1 MFRLLK
7 LVTGESEKSRKEVAA
22 VPADAKP
29 APEAPAASK
38 PSTPPEAPVKQKTEE
53 GKPKE
58 AAAPA
63 PAPAQKP
70 ADKKVAAPKKP
81 NSNVVPKPKPA
92 AQTKNNVNNN
102 NNNNNSNNL
111 KPVKVLPPKVAPKS
125 SSGNSTSK
133 DAQKNV
139 VVKTE
144 ADADV
149 DVDVDVTSATLEGDA
164 WKVKVVSKHDVD
176 VPDTADPPAKVVTV
190 THKPTLAEVKKAGG
204 LKQQVRWFFKSKL
217 REEFYLKRTQ
227 TYETPIPFLLLRLKL
242 HGETYFS
249 GKKISGV
256 APP

>member
-38 PSTPPEAPVKQKTEE
+38 PSTPPEAPAQKKIEE
-53 GKPKE
+53 AKPKE
-58 AAAPA
+58 VAAPA

-102 NNNNNSNNL
+102 NNNSSNL

-133 DAQKNV
+133 DALKNV

-144 ADADV
+144 ADADI
-149 DVDVDVTSATLEGDA
+149 DVYVTTATLEGDA
-164 WKVKVVSKHDVD
+164 WKVKVASKHDVD

-204 LKQQVRWFFKSKL
+204 LKQQVRWFFNSKL
-217 REEFYLKRTQ
+217 REEFY
-227 TYETPIPFLLLRLKL
+227 
-242 HGETYFS
+242 
-249 GKKISGV
+249 
-256 APP
+256 